1 MPHNPPSRGLLFKKV
16 DLHIHTQASKCFY
29 GEGNPDQIVQKA
41 IAAGLDAIAITDHNT
56 AQSVDAVKAVAQGKP
71 LVVFPGV
78 EISCAGGKKCIHVVA
93 LLDPSESAQEVQ
105 AILNILG
112 IGPEQYGL
120 EDALTTKSV
129 LEVLEV
135 VRMRGA
141 IPILAHANSSSGVLS
156 DVEGQQRI
164 KIIQSPHLVA
174 VEATD
179 FDDLDKKEKHRRV
192 VDLLDGSD
200 PTYKTK
206 LAVFQ
211 SSDNLLPDGS
221 GRHGLEGIGTKY
233 SLFKMERIDLQSL
246 HQCFVDPDVR
256 IRIDPQVPTY
266 QYPRI
271 TKVRVNSG
279 FLDGEEVEF
288 HPGLTSILG
297 AKGAGKS
304 LLIEFIR
311 FALNQEPTNTSTA
324 QDHAAKLRAR
334 LGEFGAVE
342 VTITD
347 ENGKATSIKRVLRE
361 LDGSPF
367 EGSVPFD
374 PAQVFPVLFLSQNEI
389 IAIAENEAE
398 QLQFIDRFFDF
409 RGFRSRI
416 NEIEKELDRLD
427 KVMGEGLRAF
437 AEHEEVAAK
446 LATLDMEIA
455 KLDDALKNPIFE
467 KFQNLERKHKALSDQ
482 SEFLA
487 SVGQGIIKARST
499 ILSRPAPSVPDALKQ
514 DPALLR
520 NTALIG
526 QVQQAIAE
534 TLAALSR
541 ELEGRRAKADKEY
554 QAWLP
559 AYEAGKKEYED
570 YVQRM
575 GGDYKA
581 IAISRERF
589 LKQRSQL
596 QDRLNALAAK
606 KDEVKPISMKREA
619 LLDNLQEEYK
629 KYTAERRAKCDK
641 FMGDSQ
647 GKLQLRILDQSNV
660 DTFKESLLSL
670 KRGSYLRDDEIAII
684 TLKVNPRDFVI
695 ALLRYD
701 ATKET
706 KRLAKVADESG
717 IDLKRMKVLADFLL
731 SAIPYESLL
740 ALQYRA
746 LPQDRPLILYD
757 IGGGQFQPISDIS
770 VGQKCTAMLIMAL
783 SDGTMPIVIDQ
794 PEDSLD
800 IRSIWEDVCKKLRG
814 SKEHRQFIFTTH
826 NSSLAVAS
834 DTDCYLI
841 LEGDANHGKI
851 VHIGAMNHHPVASEV
866 MKYLEGGPDTYQMK
880 FEKYIAGRPR
890 K

>member
-1 MPHNPPSRGLLFKKV
+1 MLNNPPSKGLFFKKV
-16 DLHIHTQASKCFY
+16 DLHIHTQASKCFS
-29 GEGNPDQIVQKA
+29 GEGSPDQIVQKA
-41 IAAGLDAIAITDHNT
+41 IALDLDAIAITDHNT
-56 AQSVDAVKAVAQGKP
+56 AQSIDAVKVAAKGKP
-71 LVVFPGV
+71 LVIFPGV
-78 EISCAGGKKCIHVVA
+78 EISCAGGKKCIHVIA
-93 LLDPSESAQEVQ
+93 ILDPSASGDEVQ
-105 AILNILG
+105 VILNKLD
-112 IGPEQYGL
+112 IGPEKYGL
-120 EDALTTKSV
+120 EDAITKMSV
-129 LEVLEV
+129 IDVLGV
-135 VRMRGA
+135 IRKVGG
-141 IPILAHANSSSGVLS
+141 ISILAHANSSSGALR
-156 DVEGQQRI
+156 DAEGQQRI
-164 KIIQSPHLVA
+164 DIIRSPNLVA

-179 FDDLDKKEKHRRV
+179 FDDLDKMKKHRRV
-192 VDLLDGSD
+192 VDLLDGTD

-206 LAVFQ
+206 LAVYQ

-221 GRHGLEGIGTKY
+221 GHHGLDGIGTRY
-233 SLFKMERIDLQSL
+233 SLFKMEHIDLQAL

-256 IRIDPQVPTY
+256 IKIDPQVPTY

-271 TKVRVNSG
+271 TNVRVNSG
-279 FLDGEEVEF
+279 FLDGEDVKF

-304 LLIEFIR
+304 LLIEYLR
-311 FALNQEPTNTSTA
+311 FALNQEPTNASIA
-324 QDHAAKLRAR
+324 QDHAAKLGAK
-334 LGEFGAVE
+334 LGEFGAIE
-342 VTITD
+342 VTIKD
-347 ENGKATSIKRVLRE
+347 ENGKSTIIKRVLRE
-361 LDGSPF
+361 MDGSPYD
-367 EGSVPFD
+367 GNVPFD

-389 IAIAENEAE
+389 IAIAENESE

-409 RGFRSRI
+409 HGYRSRI
-416 NEIEKELDRLD
+416 NGIERELDRLD
-427 KVMGEGLRAF
+427 KEMGDGLRAF
-437 AEHEEVAAK
+437 AEYDEVAPK
-446 LATLDMEIA
+446 LATLDVEIA

-467 KFQNLERKHKALSDQ
+467 KFQNLERKHKVLSDQ

-487 SVGQGIIKARST
+487 SVGQGITRAQST
-499 ILSRPAPSVPDALKQ
+499 ILSRPVPSLPDALKQ

-520 NTALIG
+520 NTTLIG
-526 QVQQAIAE
+526 EVQQAIAE
-534 TLAALSR
+534 TLATLSR
-541 ELEGRRAKADKEY
+541 DLEGRRVKADKEY
-554 QAWLP
+554 EAWLP
-559 AYEAGKKEYED
+559 AYNVGRKEYED

-596 QDRLNALAAK
+596 QDRLNTISAK
-606 KDEVKPISMKREA
+606 KDEVKSISTKREA
-619 LLDNLQEEYK
+619 LLDNLQDEYK
-629 KYTAERRAKCDK
+629 KYTAERRLKCEK
-641 FMGDSQ
+641 FMVDSQ
-647 GKLQLRILDQSNV
+647 GKLRLSILDQSNV
-660 DTFKESLLSL
+660 DTFRESLLSL

-684 TLKVNPRDFVI
+684 TSKVNPRDFVI

-706 KRLAKVADESG
+706 KRLAKVASDSG
-717 IDLKRMKVLADFLL
+717 IDLKRMKVLADYLL

-757 IGGGQFQPISDIS
+757 IGGGQFQPISNIS

-800 IRSIWEDVCKKLRG
+800 IRSIWDDVCKKLRG
-814 SKEHRQFIFTTH
+814 GKEHRQFIFTTH

-851 VHIGAMNHHPVASEV
+851 VHVGAMDHPPVAPEV
-866 MKYLEGGPDTYQMK
+866 LKYLEGGPDTYQMK
-880 FEKYIAGRPR
+880 FEKYKAGRSR
-890 K
+890 Q